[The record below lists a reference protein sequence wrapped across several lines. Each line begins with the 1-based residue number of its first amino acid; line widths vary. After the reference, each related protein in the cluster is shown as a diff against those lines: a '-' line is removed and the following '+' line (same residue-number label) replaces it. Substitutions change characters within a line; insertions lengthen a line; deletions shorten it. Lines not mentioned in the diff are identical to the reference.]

1 MSTNCYIKPTLNR
14 TMKKFLLAAVAVF
27 IMAGNS
33 FAADAE
39 GAPTMQVSAISIN
52 EENVIDKFVALI
64 NSYTKKVKAAKDQ
77 DELLS
82 IANEFVKAVTEFE
95 KNSKAEIEALEERL
109 TEAQAKEFENALN
122 KAMDE
127 YTAAVTAKLD
137 EFGI

>member
-1 MSTNCYIKPTLNR
+1 
-14 TMKKFLLAAVAVF
+14 MKKFLLAAVAVF
-27 IMAGNS
+27 VMAGNS

-39 GAPTMQVSAISIN
+39 GAPAMQVSAIFVN

-82 IANEFVKAVTEFE
+82 IANEFVKVVTEFE
-95 KNSKAEIEALEERL
+95 KNSKEEIMALEERL
-109 TEAQAKEFENALN
+109 TEAQAKELENALN

-127 YTAAVTAKLD
+127 YTAAVTAKLE

>member
-1 MSTNCYIKPTLNR
+1 
-14 TMKKFLLAAVAVF
+14 MKKFLLAAVAVF

-33 FAADAE
+33 FAAEAK
-39 GAPTMQVSAISIN
+39 GAPTMQVSVISIN

-95 KNSKAEIEALEERL
+95 NNSKAEIEALEERL

>member
-1 MSTNCYIKPTLNR
+1 
-14 TMKKFLLAAVAVF
+14 MKKFLLAAVAVF
-27 IMAGNS
+27 VMAGNS
-33 FAADAE
+33 FAAEAE
-39 GAPTMQVSAISIN
+39 GAPAMQVSAISVN

-82 IANEFVKAVTEFE
+82 IANEFVKVVTEFE
-95 KNSKAEIEALEERL
+95 KNSMEEIMALEERL
-109 TEAQAKEFENALN
+109 TEAQAKELENALN

-127 YTAAVTAKLD
+127 YAAAVTAKLE

>member
-1 MSTNCYIKPTLNR
+1 
-14 TMKKFLLAAVAVF
+14 MKKFLLAAVAVF
-27 IMAGNS
+27 LMAGNS
-33 FAADAE
+33 FAAEAE
-39 GAPTMQVSAISIN
+39 GAPAMQVSAISVN

-95 KNSKAEIEALEERL
+95 KNSKVEIEALEERL

-127 YTAAVTAKLD
+127 YTAAVTAKLE

>member
-1 MSTNCYIKPTLNR
+1 
-14 TMKKFLLAAVAVF
+14 MKKFLLAAVAVF
-27 IMAGNS
+27 VMAGNS
-33 FAADAE
+33 FAAEAE
-39 GAPTMQVSAISIN
+39 GAPAMQVSAISVN

-82 IANEFVKAVTEFE
+82 IANEFVKVVTEFE
-95 KNSKAEIEALEERL
+95 KNSKEEIMALEERL
-109 TEAQAKEFENALN
+109 TEAQAKEYENILS

-127 YTAAVTAKLD
+127 YAAAVTAKLE